1 MLSFALNSEGLTYRF
16 EKVACN
22 LDLPSGADTIQEGQ
36 TPELEGFLRETAQK
50 LNSLWGSLPEG
61 GGGPAGQGAANCL
74 FRRRG
79 SVASSVQRLQKDTFS
94 HPGTKLTW
102 SQQNLRQK
110 KKKKTRLEMWERLQ
124 GGFTEKK
131 KKRKVASL
139 VNPLSPAV
147 FCALGKD
154 PSSPVTS

>member
-110 KKKKTRLEMWERLQ
+110 KKKNPVRNVREAPGRVHR
-124 GGFTEKK
+124 KK